1 MRPPA
6 NDHHP
11 SPDITKTHDTPRQ
24 SGRAPAPARANHN
37 ASGTAYSKR
46 SANRRELATYSSTIS
61 NATCATDREPVHRPH
76 HLINR
81 TRPAPHPKAITAAI
95 RQPRPPP
102 SGPTPKREQPPPP
115 PTPSSPLPRCARP
128 QTTITPPRTLPIR
141 TTPRASPAGPRPC
154 PRQPRRQRDRLF
166 QKVCQQARGVYVFFH
181 HLERHLRNRP
191 RPLHRPHHLLTAP
204 GPRRDPCVPRP
215 SAAAVREPRPS
226 PRPGGRHRNENDR
239 FRRLRRRRHH
249 PHPPGAPARRRLSP
263 LPGVAKDAR
272 RLAPGRPGPLPS
284 RANRDAGGSAY
295 SKRAAKRRELATYSS
310 TILNTTCAADCGSFI
325 DPTTCPT

>member
-11 SPDITKTHDTPRQ
+11 TPDIAKTHDAPRQ
-24 SGRAPAPARANHN
+24 SGRDPVPTRAKHDV
-37 ASGTAYSKR
+37 SGAAYSKR
-46 SANRRELATYSSTIS
+46 DANRRICLRILPPSRTPPAQPTATRSSTPP
-61 NATCATDREPVHRPH
+61 PV
-76 HLINR
+76 NR
-81 TRPAPHPKAITAAI
+81 AGPAPRPLRPKAI
-95 RQPRPPP
+95 
-102 SGPTPKREQPPPP
+102 
-115 PTPSSPLPRCARP
+115 
-128 QTTITPPRTLPIR
+128 
-141 TTPRASPAGPRPC
+141 
-154 PRQPRRQRDRLF
+154 
-166 QKVCQQARGVYVFFH
+166 
-181 HLERHLRNRP
+181 
-191 RPLHRPHHLLTAP
+191 
-204 GPRRDPCVPRP
+204 
-215 SAAAVREPRPS
+215 AAAVREPRPN

-239 FRRLRRRRHH
+239 FRRLRRRHHH
-249 PHPPGAPARRRLSP
+249 PHSPGAPARRRSSP